1 MNPAASRAAESEPKQ
16 QVRKAPAKS
25 GGGWKIVLQFVVG
38 LLVIVGVAASIVF
51 LYIKYYQ
58 Q

>member
-1 MNPAASRAAESEPKQ
+1 MRQPDTRVAAPAPEAKS
-16 QVRKAPAKS
+16 APAKRG
-25 GGGWKIVLQFVVG
+25 GGGWKIGLQFAVG
-38 LLVIVGVAASIVF
+38 LLVIVGVAAAIVW

>member
-1 MNPAASRAAESEPKQ
+1 MRPVEASLADRPQPVRAK
-16 QVRKAPAKS
+16 R
-25 GGGWKIVLQFVVG
+25 GGWKIVLQFVVG
-38 LLVIVGVAASIVF
+38 LAVIASVAAAIVW